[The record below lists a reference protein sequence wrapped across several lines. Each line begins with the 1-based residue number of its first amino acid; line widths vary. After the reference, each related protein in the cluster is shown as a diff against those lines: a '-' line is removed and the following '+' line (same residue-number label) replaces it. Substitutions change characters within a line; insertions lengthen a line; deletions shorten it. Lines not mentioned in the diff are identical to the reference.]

1 MTWKFVI
8 GQNFSLSIV
17 GLVGFL
23 SLSLSLSLSLIQALL
38 IVFFDYGWVLV
49 DLVGFGY
56 GTCLWCFIFYF
67 ILMRAT
73 VVVW

>member
-1 MTWKFVI
+1 MDDMEICDWSKFFTLYSWFGWI
-8 GQNFSLSIV
+8 
-17 GLVGFL
+17 
-23 SLSLSLSLSLIQALL
+23 SLSLIQALL

-67 ILMRAT
+67 ILMRAV

>member
-1 MTWKFVI
+1 MDDMEICDWSKFFTLYSWFGWI
-8 GQNFSLSIV
+8 
-17 GLVGFL
+17 

-67 ILMRAT
+67 ILMRAI

>member
-1 MTWKFVI
+1 MDDMEICDWSKFFTLYCWFGWI
-8 GQNFSLSIV
+8 
-17 GLVGFL
+17 
-23 SLSLSLSLSLIQALL
+23 SLSLSLSLIQALL

-67 ILMRAT
+67 ILMRAI

>member
-1 MTWKFVI
+1 MVEIFHSLQLVRSD
-8 GQNFSLSIV
+8 FSLT
-17 GLVGFL
+17 
-23 SLSLSLSLSLIQALL
+23 LIQALL
-38 IVFFDYGWVLV
+38 MVFFGCGWVLV

-67 ILMRAT
+67 ILMRAV